1 MPAAWHPK
9 IWWKVCVLEREKKEI
24 DPIFFED
31 L

>member
-1 MPAAWHPK
+1 MPAAWHLK
-9 IWWKVCVLEREKKEI
+9 IWWKVCVLEGEKKEI